1 MTSKNSRWSSA
12 RPGCPRRLFLS
23 AATAAA
29 VTGLAGGGQGLKQLL
44 AAEADQLKRRG
55 KSMILLWMNG
65 GPSQFETFDPKPN
78 SENGGPTKAIATSVP
93 GIRIADNFP
102 KFAEIMD
109 DVALVR
115 SMTGKEGSHPR
126 ATYQMHTG
134 YIPAGSV
141 KHPSLGSCV
150 VKEIGDLA
158 EELPSFVSIGNT
170 QGAGFLG
177 MDYEPFM
184 VRTPGQLPANVGAPV
199 TRERFKSRLSLM
211 NDLNTAYQ
219 DLGSKQQV
227 ASHRSLYRKSSKLVL
242 SPQASVFNFD
252 DERAQTKA
260 AYGDSAFGK
269 GCLLA
274 RRLIEAGTTFVEVR
288 SKTWDSHRDNF
299 ESCANNA
306 MEVDPAMTSLIK
318 DLKDRGR
325 LDDTLIV
332 WMGEFGRTPRI
343 NAGGGRDHYPAVFN
357 IALAGG
363 GIQGGQVYGSSNAS
377 GTAVNENPVTVLDL
391 FQTICASLGIDPNRE
406 NMSPLGRPMKIVD
419 GGTPIPGLLG

>member
-1 MTSKNSRWSSA
+1 MAKFSSHRMTSRS
-12 RPGCPRRLFLS
+12 GCSRRLFLS

-29 VTGLAGGGQGLKQLL
+29 VTGLASGPAGLKQLL
-44 AAEADQLKRRG
+44 ATEADELKRRG

-65 GPSQFETFDPKPN
+65 GPSQFETFDPKPGTD
-78 SENGGPTKAIATSVP
+78 NGGPTKAIETSVP
-93 GIRIADNFP
+93 GIQVSDNFP
-102 KFAEIMD
+102 KLAGIMD

-150 VKEIGDLA
+150 VKEIGDL
-158 EELPSFVSIGNT
+158 ENELPSFVSIGNT

-184 VRTPGQLPANVGAPV
+184 VGTPGELPANLGATV
-199 TRERFKSRLSLM
+199 SQDRFRNRLSLM
-211 NDLNTAYQ
+211 NDLQSAYQ
-219 DLGSKQQV
+219 NRGSKQQV

-242 SPQASVFNFD
+242 SPQAKVFNFD
-252 DERAQTKA
+252 DESAAAKA
-260 AYGDSAFGK
+260 AYGDSSFGK

-306 MEVDPAMTSLIK
+306 AEVDPAMTTLIK

-357 IALAGG
+357 VALAGG
-363 GIQGGQVYGSSNAS
+363 GIKGGQVYGASNAK
-377 GTAVNENPVTVLDL
+377 GTAVKDNPVTVLDL
-391 FQTICASLGIDPNRE
+391 FQTICEALGIDSKRE